1 MENKELIKKED
12 IGFFGRIIKY
22 FKNIFSKSKIEKVEN
37 IEKAKVDINNEN
49 ETKEIK
55 PENTNDF
62 LESLKV
68 EEVLDYFNVLT
79 LQNKFEAG
87 EISEDDL
94 TDEEYE
100 ALAQKYINEIEELKI
115 KINQRKVQL
124 GIA

>member
-12 IGFFGRIIKY
+12 IGFFSKIIRY
-22 FKNIFSKSKIEKVEN
+22 FKNIFSKSKIETIEKVEEP
-37 IEKAKVDINNEN
+37 IVKEQD
-49 ETKEIK
+49 TTEIK

-68 EEVLDYFNVLT
+68 QEVLDYFAVLT

-94 TDEEYE
+94 TDEEYN
-100 ALAQKYINEIEELKI
+100 AVAQKYIDEIEELKV
-115 KINQRKVQL
+115 KINQRRMQL